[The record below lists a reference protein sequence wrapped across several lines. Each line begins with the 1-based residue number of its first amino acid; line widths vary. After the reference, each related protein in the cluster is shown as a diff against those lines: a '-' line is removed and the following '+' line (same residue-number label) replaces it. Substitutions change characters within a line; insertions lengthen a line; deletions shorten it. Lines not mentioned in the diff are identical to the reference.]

1 MVPLSYPVERME
13 GETVE
18 LPSDAIER
26 VVQLFRE
33 SMARVAEF
41 EQLADSGK
49 ELLHGYRQGL
59 EFLRRPPIKRSD
71 LVEKIINS
79 NETQRLKSYFEERK
93 CFNECD
99 SVNNINKLNTCYCGL
114 LDYLTRAKA
123 FVTKLEVLKEET
135 ITAMQCANDASI
147 QLCKDP
153 SNIVEEADDTSTS
166 TEGSVS
172 SPSHDQKHK
181 ISEYA
186 LMTDFIY
193 NMVKKEYTM
202 QEIIVTSL
210 SFKTQSEELESY
222 CLMWSLRPNFD
233 DDVMAEAWELI
244 F

>member
-1 MVPLSYPVERME
+1 MVSLSYPVERKE

-26 VVQLFRE
+26 VVQLFKE

-41 EQLADSGK
+41 EQLADNRK

-59 EFLRRPPIKRSD
+59 ESLRRPPIKR
-71 LVEKIINS
+71 
-79 NETQRLKSYFEERK
+79 
-93 CFNECD
+93 
-99 SVNNINKLNTCYCGL
+99 
-114 LDYLTRAKA
+114 AKD

-172 SPSHDQKHK
+172 S
-181 ISEYA
+181 E
-186 LMTDFIY
+186 T
-193 NMVKKEYTM
+193 
-202 QEIIVTSL
+202 
-210 SFKTQSEELESY
+210 
-222 CLMWSLRPNFD
+222 
-233 DDVMAEAWELI
+233 
-244 F
+244 